1 MVLLYGLGCDVGKD
15 SSRDEGLLDT
25 NTYQTDK
32 LLGVTFGMN
41 KAERL
46 DYGEV
51 NDACNGISGVNLDE
65 EGKPNRWRVENS
77 WGDAPGK
84 KAIMS

>member
-1 MVLLYGLGCDVGKD
+1 MAKAN
-15 SSRDEGLLDT
+15 DT
-25 NTYQTDK
+25 
-32 LLGVTFGMN
+32 
-41 KAERL
+41 
-46 DYGEV
+46 
-51 NDACNGISGVNLDE
+51 CNGISGCELDE